1 MQNTKSVTN
10 KRNENL
16 KEILSPSLFL
26 RTAKQNK
33 CSIEKCSRKC
43 DICENF
49 LVVSP
54 DFTCVATMPEYKIK
68 GILKCDSRNV
78 IYLISYKC
86 CGKQYVESATSF
98 KK

>member
-49 LVVSP
+49 LV
-54 DFTCVATMPEYKIK
+54 ATMPEYKIK

-86 CGKQYVESATSF
+86 CGKQYVGSATSF